1 MGNAQTSIWND
12 MPYEKP
18 DKPESEQDSE
28 KGDKGEQNKGEGES
42 EEDKQEKPE
51 DKNEGTGDGS
61 STVDL
66 DFEVW
71 DPKRQ
76 EYVPLGQYLTLDMV
90 QAEYDKMFS
99 RCDTLTEEEMSSIES
114 YYTTLEAAVRQ
125 YRTENNLP
133 LYSEGYRQ

>member
-1 MGNAQTSIWND
+1 MKNLTSLSLN
-12 MPYEKP
+12 KTV
-18 DKPESEQDSE
+18 K

-42 EEDKQEKPE
+42 EEDKQENQK

-71 DPKRQ
+71 DPKKQ

-90 QAEYDKMFS
+90 QAEYDKMFE
-99 RCDTLTEEEMSSIES
+99 RCMIYQTKEMSAIES
-114 YYTTLEAAVRQ
+114 YYTTLEGAVRQ
-125 YRTENNLP
+125 YRTENNF
-133 LYSEGYRQ
+133 LYIVKGV